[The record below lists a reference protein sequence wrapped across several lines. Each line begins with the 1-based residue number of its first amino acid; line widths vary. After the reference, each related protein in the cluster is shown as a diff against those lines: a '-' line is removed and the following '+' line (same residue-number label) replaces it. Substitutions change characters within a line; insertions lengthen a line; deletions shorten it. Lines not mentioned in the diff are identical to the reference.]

1 MNDGRGPLLQAVK
14 RFNTRIRQSDP
25 SAFWGF
31 VRRMIRVRKEDLRL
45 GMYVQSLEGSWFD
58 HPFWRSRFLLKEM
71 DDLRALQSSDVES
84 VWIDEEKSLAHA
96 LAHLGAAA
104 PEPMPRQ
111 KLLEELTAEAPAKP
125 RRAAAPNEFRAAERL
140 LEDCKTAVGELFTRV
155 QNGNAEAAI
164 EDAEPVVSGIAES
177 VERNPDALITLVRVR
192 TLDEYSYMHSIAVSA
207 LMINLAR
214 QLELPPDYVKQ
225 AGIAGLFMDVGK
237 AYLPPELLGKSG
249 AYTEEDWAQMRRHPR
264 LGADA
269 VKASGGMSR
278 IVADVCLHHHEK
290 YDGTGYP
297 DRLKG
302 DDISMFARMAAI
314 CDTYD
319 AIASA
324 RPHRPA
330 RGPADAVAEMYK
342 LKGHFDESLLTSF
355 IRSIG
360 IYPVG
365 SLVRLE
371 SRMLACVAA
380 QRRDRLTRPVVRV
393 FYSIRQGIHVPVRE
407 LDLAEEP
414 APDRIVAREEPRRWG
429 FADWDSFALT
439 ILQGQKARR
448 AA

>member
-1 MNDGRGPLLQAVK
+1 
-14 RFNTRIRQSDP
+14 
-25 SAFWGF
+25 
-31 VRRMIRVRKEDLRL
+31 MIRVRKEDLRL
-45 GMYVQSLEGSWFD
+45 GMYIQSLEGSWFN
-58 HPFWRSRFLLKEM
+58 HPFWKTKFLLEEM

-84 VWIDEEKSLAHA
+84 VWVDEEQSLAPA
-96 LAHLGAAA
+96 LAHLGIAAA
-104 PEPMPRQ
+104 PAAPE
-111 KLLEELTAEAPAKP
+111 KELTPRERLLQEFASEAPAKP
-125 RRAAAPNEFRAAERL
+125 AAAAPAPPKPRRVAAPNEFHAAESVL
-140 LEDCKTAVGELFTRV
+140 ADCKAAVGELFNRI
-155 QNGNAEAAI
+155 QHGEAAKAI
-164 EDAEPVVSGIAES
+164 EDAGPVVSGIAES
-177 VERNPDALITLVRVR
+177 VERNPDALLTLVRVR
-192 TLDEYSYMHSIAVSA
+192 SLDEYTYMHSIAVSA

-214 QLELPPDYVKQ
+214 QLNLPPDYVKQ
-225 AGIAGLFMDVGK
+225 AGTAGLFMDIGK
-237 AYLPPELLGKSG
+237 GFLPAELLSKRIEYD
-249 AYTEEDWAQMRRHPR
+249 AADWAEMRRHPQ

-269 VKASGGMSR
+269 VNASGDMSK

-297 DRLKG
+297 HGLKG
-302 DDISMFARMAAI
+302 EDISLFARMAAI

-330 RGPADAVAEMYK
+330 KGPADAVAELYK
-342 LKGHFDESLLTSF
+342 LKGHFDETVLTSF

-371 SRMLACVAA
+371 SRMLGCVSA
-380 QRRDRLTRPVVRV
+380 QRRDQLTKPVVRV
-393 FYSIRQGIHVPVRE
+393 FYSIPQGTHVPVHE

-414 APDRIVAREEPRRWG
+414 APDKIVAREEPRRWG
-429 FADWDSFALT
+429 LADWDSFALT